1 MRLSAISAFS
11 GAVSLILGLTV
22 PALAGTPPP
31 CIKAASSKNGDFLVL
46 MNMQLD
52 ALQSNDGV
60 ARRIRGF
67 SFEVFPRENFINA
80 KDRLTAAGIYFS
92 DWAQW
97 GVALD
102 RRNTTD
108 QLFTSSCPLPL
119 VTNDGEFLVLLAQVP
134 AGSADWGVL
143 RIYRRDRTSREI
155 PDHGRLVREIA
166 LKEFYVPLY
175 LIPVLEPPYCTDG
188 SPVWFVGC
196 SFGFSS
202 DNRQLIYLSHYWHT
216 VRITL
221 GEGSVSSE

>member
-1 MRLSAISAFS
+1 
-11 GAVSLILGLTV
+11 
-22 PALAGTPPP
+22 
-31 CIKAASSKNGDFLVL
+31 

-143 RIYRRDRTSREI
+143 RIYRRDRTSREVT
-155 PDHGRLVREIA
+155 DHGRLVREIA

-175 LIPVLEPPYCTDG
+175 LIPVLEPPCCTDE
-188 SPVWFVGC
+188 SPVWFVGG